1 MDNIYNPSKVNDS
14 RTREYFEE
22 ILANYSIGSYRTSVV
37 QLYTVTVS
45 DLLFK
50 LENISNEIRILDEDH
65 TLVRLYESI
74 KQQIKDKPHDSSWE
88 KKLIDRVHKDTELI
102 DNHTIVQ
109 LTALKDIRNLSA
121 HPSFRDSSDGELS
134 IFNPTQNEVVTF
146 IKIMY
151 ENIFTKPP
159 FYIGNT
165 VDYFT
170 ETLSM
175 RKPTFINDY
184 NFMESYLKENFF
196 SKMDSSLL
204 FKLFKS
210 LWKLTF
216 LVENDN
222 VEENREV
229 LYYSILIMAKYF
241 RENRSEVNI
250 VDMLSKSNA
259 KLKIDTSN
267 PYKVFYLTC
276 FLMKNTDIYSYIQEI
291 GQKEFEN
298 VLEEH
303 SDVQVLAHFFSKDL
317 DDHIEKIDKPIE
329 GCHENTIKMIHTYY
343 TEVGYIDKI
352 NKLLIKKYS
361 EAKNFNTADASFKR
375 YIEPFYKKFT
385 DDNLISFF
393 EETNGNSQLNS
404 RGRARSENSIIREEV
419 QKRELEIDFEEDF
432 KNINFNIDNE

>member
-1 MDNIYNPSKVNDS
+1 MDNIYNSSKVNDS

-65 TLVRLYESI
+65 TLVCLYDRI
-74 KQQIKDKPHDSSWE
+74 KQKIKEEPHNSAWE
-88 KKLIDRVHKDTELI
+88 KDLIDRIHKDTELI

-109 LTALKDIRNLSA
+109 LMALKDIRNLSA

-134 IFNPTQNEVVTF
+134 IVKPTQNEVVTF
-146 IKIMY
+146 IRIMY

-175 RKPTFINDY
+175 RKSTFINDY

-216 LVENDN
+216 LVDNDD
-222 VEENREV
+222 VEEDREV
-229 LYYSILIMAKYF
+229 LYRSILILAKYL
-241 RENRSEVNI
+241 RENKSAVNI
-250 VDMLSKSNA
+250 IDLMSKSNT
-259 KLKIDTSN
+259 KLEIDTSD
-267 PYKVFYLTC
+267 PVKVFYLTC
-276 FLMKNTDIYSYIQEI
+276 FLIKNSDVYSFIKDID
-291 GQKEFEN
+291 QKEFEY
-298 VLEEH
+298 VLDEN
-303 SDVQVLAHFFSKDL
+303 SDVQVLAHFLSEDL
-317 DDHIEKIDKPIE
+317 DAHIEKIDAPIE
-329 GCHENTIKMIHTYY
+329 TCHI
-343 TEVGYIDKI
+343 
-352 NKLLIKKYS
+352 
-361 EAKNFNTADASFKR
+361 
-375 YIEPFYKKFT
+375 
-385 DDNLISFF
+385 
-393 EETNGNSQLNS
+393 
-404 RGRARSENSIIREEV
+404 NSINSV
-419 QKRELEIDFEEDF
+419 Y
-432 KNINFNIDNE
+432 